1 MMTSHFDRAALPSP
15 RSFYSSEFGGLPRE
29 NSKGWTSAECCFHQS
44 ETRGRKRSKPLRIN
58 VREGNFK
65 CMCCDARGGD
75 VLAFVMLRD
84 GVNFQRAAE
93 RLGAWKA
100 EGLSESEKRRIER
113 EKSDRE
119 EKRIEQEQLEAEKKR
134 ERIAARDLLHNL
146 ERLQD
151 ETSRELADRERR
163 SPGVEDHAKDMC
175 FANLM
180 LLCDQIRVAHE
191 DYRRLA
197 GIGGEL

>member
-134 ERIAARDLLHNL
+134 ERIAARDLVHSL
-146 ERLQD
+146 ERIQMQ
-151 ETSRELADRERR
+151 TAKELSALERA
-163 SPGVEDHAKDMC
+163 SPGVEAREKE
-175 FANLM
+175 
-180 LLCDQIRVAHE
+180 LLLADLCILHDEIRLADQ
-191 DYRRLA
+191 DYRRRA
-197 GIGGEL
+197 GLEQQ